1 MCSWA
6 GLGVMQAQQR
16 RVLRTELWI
25 TVSCYITCLVSV
37 FSHFITHSL
46 QILGA
51 VTSEHSDMCSTCVIT
66 KARISQS
73 EASTTSFWPI
83 REQQIDN
90 TNSFQ
95 QYTCRKT
102 DGERALFTDSYP
114 STYLSNYT
122 THSCSPALFCS
133 RKFSTYPRMQDSST
147 HRCFEKATI
156 HK

>member
-83 REQQIDN
+83 RVQQIDN

-95 QYTCRKT
+95 QYTCRLT
-102 DGERALFTDSYP
+102 DGERGREEVRIVICGPYHQRDHNTLPVLRCITLP
-114 STYLSNYT
+114 TINT
-122 THSCSPALFCS
+122 Q
-133 RKFSTYPRMQDSST
+133 RNSSD
-147 HRCFEKATI
+147 CDCVKP
-156 HK
+156 